1 MDILLSV
8 AFTFIEQ
15 ISNNMD
21 YYFIF
26 LIICL
31 SGKKKKNQNYNSFI
45 NNSVSLNNESRVSNE
60 IG

>member
-26 LIICL
+26 FIICL
-31 SGKKKKNQNYNSFI
+31 PGKKKIRNI
-45 NNSVSLNNESRVSNE
+45 IVLLITLLV
-60 IG
+60 